1 MRDLI
6 VLTGA
11 TAVGKTELSLEL
23 AAKIRAEIIS
33 VDSMQIYQ
41 DMDIGTA
48 KVSENERD
56 SIKHHLLDFLPPDQ
70 DYSVSK
76 FQTDCDQ
83 TIAEIKSRDKIPL
96 LVGGTHL
103 YLRSVLEGFMLP
115 EIEPDYGLR
124 ENLNQ
129 LAEEKGREAVHQIL
143 AEKDPKTAE
152 KLHPNDLRRV
162 IRAVEIFE
170 QTGKTKSFYKKKQ
183 EKRPPRYSAYKFALV
198 RSREN
203 LYQRINQ
210 RVDLMMENGLLE
222 EVKLLLNKYDKLS
235 DTAQQALGY
244 KELISY
250 LNDQLSLEEA
260 VYEIKKR
267 SRHFA
272 KRQLT
277 WLRKEEGL
285 IVFDIEKED
294 KDFILT
300 EMLKIIKGE
309 KNYEQ
314 EYKKRKEI
322 DF

>member
-6 VLTGA
+6 VLTGP

-23 AAKIRAEIIS
+23 AEKADAEIIS
-33 VDSMQIYQ
+33 ADSMQIYQ
-41 DMDIGTA
+41 EMNIGTA
-48 KVSENERD
+48 KASKAERKQ
-56 SIKHHLLDFLPPDQ
+56 IKHHLIDFLSPEA
-70 DYSVSK
+70 DYSVSQ
-76 FQTDCDQ
+76 FQDDCDQ
-83 TIAEIKSRDKIPL
+83 AVSEIKSRSKTPM

-103 YLRSVLEGFMLP
+103 YLRAVLEGFMLP
-115 EIEPDYGLR
+115 DIEPDYELR
-124 ENLNQ
+124 QKLEA
-129 LAEEKGREAVHQIL
+129 LAEAEGTEAVHQIL
-143 AEKDPKTAE
+143 AEKDSITAK

-162 IRAVEIFE
+162 IRAVEIYE
-170 QTGKTKSFYKKKQ
+170 QTGKTKSYYKKQQK
-183 EKRPPRYSAYKFALV
+183 ERPPRYSAYKFALI

-210 RVDLMMENGLLE
+210 RVEQMMEAGLLK
-222 EVKLLLNKYDKLS
+222 EVQSLLNKYQNLS

-244 KELISY
+244 KELISH
-250 LNDQLSLEEA
+250 LKGEISLEKA

-277 WLRKEEGL
+277 WLRKEDDL
-285 IVFDIEKED
+285 IVFNIEDENKEE
-294 KDFILT
+294 ILT
-300 EMLKIIKGE
+300 TMLKLIKGE

-314 EYKKRKEI
+314 EFQKRKKI